1 MADEIK
7 TPVTPA
13 ENNKS
18 VADKL
23 LQQGEVSPHANDIDV
38 RHSQDALD
46 ALAAEK
52 TKENEDEGKDKP
64 VITPD
69 PAAPAVEDEAA
80 KKAAAEKAAAD
91 EKAAAEK
98 KAENE
103 AALKKHEDI
112 FKDTPSLPANASPK
126 SSEAFTAVKVR
137 AAQAISEREQ
147 QLEKVRKEN
156 EELKTKVSSVRQ
168 LTPEIEAELKE
179 LRDFRNRLDVEADP
193 KFKEF
198 QKTVASSQ
206 EFVYAQLRKSP
217 VVDDKVIEEIKKH
230 GGPEMVDLSKLFEK
244 IKDPTLQ
251 RLVEAKVAD
260 IEQAKWNRE
269 EAIKSARAN
278 INQYVTERE
287 KNYEKAATAH
297 RDATNAEFEELRK
310 IEGLAWM
317 KPQPI
322 DPKADETT
330 RKNIEGFNAFV
341 NDVQAQL
348 KEAAQDD
355 SPKMRAIM
363 LAGMANLLYLQKIH
377 EGTKSALAASDAEHK
392 KVVEAK
398 DKEIEGLKAT
408 VEKFKNASGSRL
420 RESSAP
426 SGGGRIPDKSN
437 TNIEVR
443 PADALDVIAKQIM
456 EERAARGK

>member
-1 MADEIK
+1 MPDEIK
-7 TPVTPA
+7 TPPNPA
-13 ENNKS
+13 DNNKK
-18 VADKL
+18 VADTL

-46 ALAAEK
+46 SLAAEK
-52 TKENEDEGKDKP
+52 TKEKEEKP

-69 PAAPAVEDEAA
+69 PAATPAADDEAA
-80 KKAAAEKAAAD
+80 KKAAAEKASAD

-98 KAENE
+98 KAESE

-112 FKDTPSLPANASPK
+112 FKDTPTLPANASPK

-137 AAQAISEREQ
+137 AAQVISEREQ
-147 QLEKVRKEN
+147 ELEKVRKEN
-156 EELKTKVSSVRQ
+156 EELKTKVGSVRQ
-168 LTPEIEAELKE
+168 LTPEIETELKE

-206 EFVYAQLRKSP
+206 EFIYAQLRKSP
-217 VVDDKVIEEIKKH
+217 VVDDKVIDEIKKF

-251 RLVEAKVAD
+251 RLVESKVAD

-269 EAIKSARAN
+269 EAMKSAKAN

-297 RDATNAEFEELRK
+297 RDATKAEFDELRK

-322 DPKADETT
+322 DPKADEVT
-330 RKNIEGFNAFV
+330 RKKLEGINAFV
-341 NDVQAQL
+341 SDIQSQV
-348 KEAAQDD
+348 EAASQDD

-363 LAGMANLLYLQKIH
+363 LAGMANLLYLQRVH
-377 EGTKSALAASDAEHK
+377 EGTKAALAASDADHK

-408 VEKFKNASGSRL
+408 IDKFKNASGARL
-420 RESSAP
+420 RETSAP
-426 SGGGRIPDKSN
+426 AGGGKIPDKSSLN
-437 TNIEVR
+437 LEVR
-443 PADALDVIAKQIM
+443 PADALDAIAKQVV
-456 EERAARGK
+456 EERASRGK

>member
-1 MADEIK
+1 MPDEIK
-7 TPVTPA
+7 TPPNPA
-13 ENNKS
+13 ENNKN

-23 LQQGEVSPHANDIDV
+23 LQQGEVSPHANDLDV

-46 ALAAEK
+46 ELAAAK
-52 TKENEDEGKDKP
+52 TKENEDKP
-64 VITPD
+64 VIEAEPETP
-69 PAAPAVEDEAA
+69 PADDEAT

-98 KAENE
+98 KASDE
-103 AALKKHEDI
+103 ASLKKHEDI

-126 SSEAFTAVKVR
+126 SSEAFTAVKLK
-137 AAQAISEREQ
+137 AAQEISAREQ
-147 QLEKVRKEN
+147 ELEKVRKEN
-156 EELKTKVSSVRQ
+156 EDLKTKVGSVRQ
-168 LTPEIEAELKE
+168 LTPELETELKE

-206 EFVYAQLRKSP
+206 EFIYAQLRKSP
-217 VVDDKVIEEIKKH
+217 VVDDKVIDEIKKY

-251 RLVEAKVAD
+251 RLVESKVAD

-269 EAIKSARAN
+269 EAMKSAKAN
-278 INQYVTERE
+278 IGQYVSERE

-297 RDATNAEFEELRK
+297 RDATKVEFDELLK

-341 NDVQAQL
+341 TDVKSQL
-348 KEAAQDD
+348 EEAAKDD
-355 SPKMRAIM
+355 SPKMRAVM
-363 LAGMANLLYLQKIH
+363 LASVGNLLYLQKIH
-377 EGTKSALAASDAEHK
+377 EATKSALATADADHK
-392 KVVEAK
+392 KVVESK
-398 DKEIEGLKAT
+398 DKEIGELKAT
-408 VEKFKNASGSRL
+408 IDKFKNASGSRL

-426 SGGGRIPDKSN
+426 TGGGKIPDKSN
-437 TNIEVR
+437 LNLDVR
-443 PADALDVIAKQIM
+443 PADALEAIAKQVV